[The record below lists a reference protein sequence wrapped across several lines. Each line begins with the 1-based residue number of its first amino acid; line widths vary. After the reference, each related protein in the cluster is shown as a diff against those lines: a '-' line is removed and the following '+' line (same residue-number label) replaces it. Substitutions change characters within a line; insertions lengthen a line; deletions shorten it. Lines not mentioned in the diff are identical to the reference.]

1 MTATTAPTKG
11 LRLSVLRHAGQDC
24 TNHGITA
31 RHDEL
36 TLVGVRDDAEARRNK
51 PAPTVAVPREARVF
65 APDDSSAA
73 VILVVRHIGA
83 ATMCLVPA
91 VHDGRSWVEAPG
103 WHMAGGHFAST
114 PDSRFGAILRE
125 AGLSSGYVAVAVH
138 DRQEN

>member
-1 MTATTAPTKG
+1 MSDTATPTKG
-11 LRLSVLRHAGQDC
+11 LRLSVLRHAGPDC
-24 TNHGITA
+24 TNNGITA

-36 TLVGVRDDAEARRNK
+36 TLVGVRDDKEATWGK

-65 APDDSSAA
+65 APDDRAAA
-73 VILVVRHIGA
+73 VILVVRHIGG

-103 WHMAGGHFAST
+103 WHMAGGRFAAT

-138 DRQEN
+138 DRKE